1 MISVSI
7 GDTDSNASSCTFMT
21 LYTLP
26 TVLYTFEFVHLIQDR
41 DQDRDQDHNQA
52 GFTSSFCPFD
62 SGPGVGDLVSLSRG
76 MWSWIFAIN
85 SDAAFWDPS

>member
-1 MISVSI
+1 
-7 GDTDSNASSCTFMT
+7 MT

-26 TVLYTFEFVHLIQDR
+26 TVLYTFELIVPLIQNQDR
-41 DQDRDQDHNQA
+41 DQDQDQDHNQA